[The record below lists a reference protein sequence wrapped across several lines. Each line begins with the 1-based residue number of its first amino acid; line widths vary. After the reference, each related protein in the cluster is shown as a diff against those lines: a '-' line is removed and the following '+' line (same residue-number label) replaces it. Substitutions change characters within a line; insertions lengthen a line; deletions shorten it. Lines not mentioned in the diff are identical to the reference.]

1 MSQKLP
7 VNYFKWVEDIP
18 KFDESFMKNHS
29 DENDEGYY
37 FQFVAQCPEKLYG
50 LQNDLLYLPER
61 MKNEKV
67 ESLTAN
73 LMIEQNM

>member
-18 KFDESFMKNHS
+18 KFHESFMKNHS

-37 FQFVAQCPEKLYG
+37 F
-50 LQNDLLYLPER
+50 
-61 MKNEKV
+61 
-67 ESLTAN
+67 
-73 LMIEQNM
+73 

>member
-29 DENDEGYY
+29 DKNDKGYY
-37 FQFVAQCPEKLYG
+37 F
-50 LQNDLLYLPER
+50 
-61 MKNEKV
+61 
-67 ESLTAN
+67 
-73 LMIEQNM
+73 